1 MSPSRP
7 QRILVIKLSA
17 LGDFILS
24 IGSFQAIRR
33 HHPDAQI
40 TLLTTKPFA
49 GLGEAS
55 GCFDQVWT
63 DTRPR
68 WPDVAGWWSLGRR
81 LRHAGFDRVYDLQRS
96 QRSAW
101 YFRLA
106 GRPEWV
112 GTAAGCSHQYVD
124 PPPPLPH
131 ITEREAAQLAL
142 AGIDDVGLPDL
153 SFLQADLD
161 RFALPTPYAL
171 LVPGSAPHRP
181 AKRWPAAGF
190 AGLGRELVRRGLIP
204 VLIGTEAERDALAE
218 VAAGCP
224 EAHDLS
230 GRTGLADL
238 AALGRRAALA
248 IGNDTGPMHLL
259 AAAGCPSLVLFSAD
273 SDPVQVAPRGRSVAL
288 LRQDS
293 LQDLSLDRV
302 VAAIE
307 TLGAPAMPD
316 ARAAAKP

>member
-1 MSPSRP
+1 MSPSQP

-24 IGSFQAIRR
+24 IASFQAIRR
-33 HHPDAQI
+33 HHPKAHI

-55 GCFDQVWT
+55 GCFDAVWT

-68 WPDVAGWWSLGRR
+68 WSDVSEWWSLRRR
-81 LRHAGFDRVYDLQRS
+81 LRGGRFDRVYDLQRS

-112 GTAAGCSHQYVD
+112 GTAAGCSHHYVD

-131 ITEREAAQLAL
+131 VTEREAAQLAL
-142 AGIDDVGLPDL
+142 AGIDDIGLPDL
-153 SFLQADLD
+153 SFLQADIG
-161 RFALPTPYAL
+161 RFALPAPTAL

-190 AGLGRELVRRGLIP
+190 ADLARELVGRGLTP
-204 VLIGTEAERDALAE
+204 VLIGTAAERDAVAA

-224 EAHDLS
+224 EARDLS
-230 GRTGLADL
+230 GKTGLEDL
-238 AALGRRAALA
+238 VALGRAAVLA
-248 IGNDTGPMHLL
+248 VGNDTGPMHLI
-259 AAAGCPSLVLFSAD
+259 AAAGCPSLALFSAD
-273 SDPVQVAPRGRSVAL
+273 SDPVQVAPRGPSVAL

-293 LQDLSLDRV
+293 LQDLALDRV
-302 VAAIE
+302 LAAIE
-307 TLGAPAMPD
+307 TLGVPARPTAP
-316 ARAAAKP
+316 AAAKP